1 MPGKPPAS
9 VIEVS
14 HLTCGYDDKAIL
26 EDVTFS
32 VAPGE
37 IFFIIGGS
45 GCGKST
51 LLRSMIGLLEP
62 KSGNIAYFGRD
73 FYEDE
78 VAERRK
84 VLKTFG
90 VLYQS
95 GALWSAMTLEEN
107 ISLPLEE
114 HTTLSPQERQEIVAL
129 KLGQVGLGGS
139 EQKYP
144 SELSGGMQ
152 KRAALAR
159 ALALDPAIVFF
170 DEPTSGL
177 DPVSARSIDELI
189 LQVCESMG
197 TTMVIVS
204 HQLTS
209 IFRLADRLI
218 MLHPDEKGIIA
229 EGEPIKVAKE
239 VSDPR
244 VHEFLHNE

>member
-1 MPGKPPAS
+1 MPSKPPAN

-14 HLTCGYDDKAIL
+14 RLTCGYDDTTIL
-26 EDVTFS
+26 ENVTFA
-32 VAPGE
+32 VASGE

-51 LLRSMIGLLEP
+51 LLRSMIGLVKP
-62 KSGNIAYFGRD
+62 VSGNIAYFGKD
-73 FYEDE
+73 FYEGE

-95 GALWSAMTLEEN
+95 SALWSAMTLEEN
-107 ISLPLEE
+107 ISLPLEQ

-159 ALALDPAIVFF
+159 ALALDPSIVFF

-177 DPVSARSIDELI
+177 DPVSARSIDDLI

-204 HQLTS
+204 HQRTS

-229 EGEPIKVAKE
+229 EGEPKMLAKE
-239 VSDPR
+239 ESDPR
-244 VHEFLHNE
+244 AREFLRDE

>member
-1 MPGKPPAS
+1 MHSSTPAK

-14 HLTCGYDDKAIL
+14 HLSCGYGHTPIL
-26 EDVTFS
+26 QDVSFAVES
-32 VAPGE
+32 GE
-37 IFFIIGGS
+37 IFFIVGGS

-62 KSGNIAYFGRD
+62 HSGKVAYFGKD
-73 FYEDE
+73 FYEGE

-84 VLKTFG
+84 VLKNFG

-95 GALWSAMTLEEN
+95 GALWSAMTLAEN

-114 HTTLSPQERQEIVAL
+114 HTSLNPQQRQEIVEL

-139 EQKYP
+139 EEKYP

-152 KRAALAR
+152 KRAAMAR

-177 DPVSARSIDELI
+177 DPVTSRSIEELI
-189 LQVCESMG
+189 LQVSESMG

-204 HQLTS
+204 HQLST

-218 MLHPDEKGIIA
+218 MLDEEARGIIA
-229 EGEPIKVAKE
+229 EGEPKKLAAKG
-239 VSDPR
+239 SKPR
-244 VHEFLHNE
+244 VREFLHSE